1 MLRNKR
7 LLMLISLFVAVGMW
21 VYVMG
26 DVDPDTTY
34 MVSGVKVEMQGED
47 SLESEGLH
55 AELDS
60 PKVVAVTVKGKRS
73 QVNKIRKKGLEAY
86 IDVSTCDYGKN
97 ETEIKVKLPDD
108 VTGVTVEKMS
118 KGTAVFTVK

>member
-21 VYVMG
+21 IYVMG

-34 MVSGVKVEMQGED
+34 MISGVKVEIQGEE

-55 AELDS
+55 AELNS

-73 QVNKIRKKGLEAY
+73 QVNKVRKKGIEAY
-86 IDVSTCDYGKN
+86 IDVSTCDYGEN
-97 ETEIKVKLPDD
+97 ETEIKIKLPDG
-108 VTGVTVEKMS
+108 VTGVAVEKIS
-118 KGTAVFTVK
+118 KETAVFTVR